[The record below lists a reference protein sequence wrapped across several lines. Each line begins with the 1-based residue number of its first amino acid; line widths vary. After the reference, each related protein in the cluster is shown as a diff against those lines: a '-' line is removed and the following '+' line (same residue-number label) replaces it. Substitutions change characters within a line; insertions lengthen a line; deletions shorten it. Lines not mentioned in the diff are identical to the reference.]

1 MLRAIISWIVQDLV
15 VKLWKVDVGNVEN
28 TRGNQD
34 VTCHCFSG
42 IAMSDTVL
50 RVFKE
55 EADNW
60 PDWYEAVTNYIA
72 TTQLRMTSMKLTTLR
87 LHGGPEIRKL
97 LKNLKKDLEDR
108 RILHRMQ
115 KITLFQGMIQ

>member
-15 VKLWKVDVGNVEN
+15 VKLWKEVDVGNVEN
-28 TRGNQD
+28 MGGNQE
-34 VTCHCFSG
+34 VTFHCFSG

-55 EADNW
+55 EADKW

-72 TTQLRMTSMKLTTLR
+72 TTQLRMTSMKLTTFR
-87 LHGGPEIRKL
+87 LHGGPEIRQL

-108 RILHRMQ
+108 ILHRMQ
-115 KITLFQGMIQ
+115 EITLF

>member
-1 MLRAIISWIVQDLV
+1 MLQAIISWIVQDLV
-15 VKLWKVDVGNVEN
+15 VKLWKEVDVGNVEN

-34 VTCHCFSG
+34 VTFHCFSG

-50 RVFKE
+50 RVFME
-55 EADNW
+55 E
-60 PDWYEAVTNYIA
+60 A

-108 RILHRMQ
+108 ILHRMQ
-115 KITLFQGMIQ
+115 EITLF